1 MTTIKWPH
9 KVGTAWTFRGKKGL
23 HCFPGEVTGHGELSE
38 VDSGQGGTARVHRQR
53 VGHGCG
59 IIQQQTAAPERNVQG
74 VLALVGSC
82 EMLVAGM
89 PPKRQSSCNACV
101 PRRPYCDT
109 LRWDCVSTCVSLA
122 LGAGCF
128 SFQCISTLV
137 RMSSG

>member
-1 MTTIKWPH
+1 MKLSGAGDKGHLGKLPNKQGLGNTLKRSVNDTNDDYQ
-9 KVGTAWTFRGKKGL
+9 VGTAWTFRGKKGL

-101 PRRPYCDT
+101 PSRPYCDT
-109 LRWDCVSTCVSLA
+109 L
-122 LGAGCF
+122 
-128 SFQCISTLV
+128 
-137 RMSSG
+137 